1 MPRVKKSVA
10 SRARRKK
17 WLGMAKGFRSGRR
30 RLYRSAREA
39 VERALTFAY
48 RDRKVRK
55 REFRALWIVRINAA
69 LRPLGMSYSKFIGGL
84 KKAEIDLDRKV
95 LADMAIFDPAWVRQG
110 GRPLSPGAVKGV
122 SGFRLVAQAS
132 RPARPS
138 GPRLARRHAKR
149 SEVSRFFTSLC
160 FVKMT
165 GRPER
170 IPPGMTI
177 DQVKSLESIALQN
190 IRQARTPEELELLRV
205 KYLGRKGDLTGPAE
219 SRK

>member
-17 WLGMAKGFRSGRR
+17 WLGMAKGFRAGRR

-95 LADMAIFDPAWVRQG
+95 LADLAVVDPQG
-110 GRPLSPGAVKGV
+110 FARVADLS
-122 SGFRLVAQAS
+122 
-132 RPARPS
+132 
-138 GPRLARRHAKR
+138 
-149 SEVSRFFTSLC
+149 
-160 FVKMT
+160 
-165 GRPER
+165 
-170 IPPGMTI
+170 
-177 DQVKSLESIALQN
+177 
-190 IRQARTPEELELLRV
+190 RQAL
-205 KYLGRKGDLTGPAE
+205 
-219 SRK
+219 

>member
-84 KKAEIDLDRKV
+84 KKAEINLDRKV
-95 LADMAIFDPAWVRQG
+95 LADLAVSDSQGFARVAEMAKG
-110 GRPLSPGAVKGV
+110 G
-122 SGFRLVAQAS
+122 Q
-132 RPARPS
+132 
-138 GPRLARRHAKR
+138 
-149 SEVSRFFTSLC
+149 
-160 FVKMT
+160 
-165 GRPER
+165 
-170 IPPGMTI
+170 
-177 DQVKSLESIALQN
+177 
-190 IRQARTPEELELLRV
+190 
-205 KYLGRKGDLTGPAE
+205 
-219 SRK
+219 

>member
-17 WLGMAKGFRSGRR
+17 WLGMAKGFRAGRR

-84 KKAEIDLDRKV
+84 KKAEINLDRKV
-95 LADMAIFDPAWVRQG
+95 LADLAVVDPQG
-110 GRPLSPGAVKGV
+110 FARVADLS
-122 SGFRLVAQAS
+122 
-132 RPARPS
+132 
-138 GPRLARRHAKR
+138 
-149 SEVSRFFTSLC
+149 
-160 FVKMT
+160 
-165 GRPER
+165 
-170 IPPGMTI
+170 
-177 DQVKSLESIALQN
+177 
-190 IRQARTPEELELLRV
+190 RQAL
-205 KYLGRKGDLTGPAE
+205 
-219 SRK
+219 